1 MSTLVKINPVVY
13 NNVHS
18 LRRLY
23 NEIESHVHSLL
34 TLDIDIQDYGSMAVC
49 KSTVSATF
57 TTQLY
62 NKANSRIFKFLK
74 IFKFLR
80 IFKFCQ
86 RKNYD

>member
-13 NNVHS
+13 NDVHS

-34 TLDIDIQDYGSMAVC
+34 TLDIDVQHYGSMAVC
-49 KSTVSATF
+49 KSTVWATV

-62 NKANSRIFKFLK
+62 NKANNK
-74 IFKFLR
+74 IFKFRCFVKEKIMINILER
-80 IFKFCQ
+80 FHSI
-86 RKNYD
+86 